1 MITRLL
7 AEAPDAGMRRRFL
20 PRRLGARST
29 ESCST
34 AREQIHVMA
43 CHRDS
48 AKLPYPYRAKRLNA
62 AKSRLRIR
70 SRSNARS
77 SSPHSGRDN
86 FVRGGLWHA
95 FCRIVQTPHEIPHT
109 IPQVGALCSP
119 LAAVPAPAVPDA
131 IGQPQRHLDET
142 GRVRRSAQQLTPDIW
157 SRHVRKSEQAANAA
171 LPARSRGMRL

>member
-7 AEAPDAGMRRRFL
+7 AEAPDAGMQRRFL
-20 PRRLGARST
+20 PRMLGARST

-43 CHRDS
+43 RHRDS
-48 AKLPYPYRAKRLNA
+48 AMLPYPYRAKPLNA
-62 AKSRLRIR
+62 VKSRLRIR

-77 SSPHSGRDN
+77 SSHHSGRDH

-95 FCRIVQTPHEIPHT
+95 FCRIAPTSHEVPHE

-142 GRVRRSAQQLTPDIW
+142 GRVRQSAQQLTPDIW
-157 SRHVRKSEQAANAA
+157 SGRVRKLE
-171 LPARSRGMRL
+171 